1 MSRKSGVLMHIS
13 SLYGNY
19 SCGSFG
25 KSAFEFIDFLE
36 ECGFNYWQV
45 LPFGITDEHNSPY
58 MSYSSIGGNMNFI
71 DLELLFKKGLIT
83 SDELENSKQN
93 TPYVCEFDRL
103 KKERF
108 YLLKKASLRVKNKRE
123 IINYILAN
131 QDIKLCC
138 EFMALKEANCNKP
151 WNKWS
156 IHTPDPDCLFAWEFI
171 QYEFHR
177 QWNDIHAY
185 ASKKGIKI
193 IGDLPF
199 YVSYDSCDVKN
210 NLNQFL
216 IDKNNK
222 PEVVAGVPPDY
233 FSEEGQLWGNP
244 IYNWKNMN
252 EDGYQWWKYR
262 LSYTFNLFDGVR
274 IDHFRAFSEY
284 WSVPFNAKTAKSG
297 KWCIGPAEEIIDVI
311 KDIAKER
318 LVIAEN
324 LGLIDKKVDDLL
336 SYSQFPGMAVFQ
348 FGFDGNAKNPHLPHN
363 YTKNLVAYTGT
374 HDNNTLLGFI
384 WELDNYTR
392 NTVLEYV
399 GFTDRDWNKCYDTI
413 IRAMYMSCAD
423 TIILPIQDILGY
435 GADTRLNTP
444 GKADGNWG
452 YRITKEQLES
462 IDKNKFKRLNH
473 IYAR

>member
-1 MSRKSGVLMHIS
+1 MSRKSGILMHIS

-25 KSAFEFIDFLE
+25 KSAFEFIDFLK
-36 ECGFNYWQV
+36 ECGFTYWQV
-45 LPFGITDEHNSPY
+45 LPFCITDEHNSPY
-58 MSYSSIGGNMNFI
+58 MSYSSIGGNMYFI
-71 DLELLFKKGLIT
+71 DLEILFKKNLIT
-83 SDELENSKQN
+83 SKELKENQQH
-93 TPYVCEFDRL
+93 TPYICEFDRL

-108 YLLKKASLRVKNKRE
+108 ILLKKAALRVKNKKE
-123 IINYILAN
+123 ILDFMLEN
-131 QDIKLCC
+131 QEIQLCC
-138 EFMALKEANCNKP
+138 EFMALKEANGNKT
-151 WNKWS
+151 WNEWNIS
-156 IHTPDPDCLFAWEFI
+156 IPPPDNLFTWQFI
-171 QYEFHR
+171 QYEFHV
-177 QWNDIHAY
+177 QWNEIHSY

-199 YVSYDSCDVKN
+199 YVSYDSCDVRN
-210 NLNQFL
+210 NINQFL
-216 IDKNNK
+216 LDKNNR

-244 IYNWKNMN
+244 IYNWKRMK
-252 EDGYQWWKYR
+252 EDGYQWWKNR

-274 IDHFRAFSEY
+274 IDHFRAISEY
-284 WSVPFNAKTAKSG
+284 WSVPSDSKNAKAG
-297 KWCIGPAEEIIDVI
+297 KWCVGPGKVMIDVI
-311 KDIAKER
+311 KDIAKDR

-324 LGLIDKKVDDLL
+324 LGMIDQKVDDLL

-363 YTKNLVAYTGT
+363 YNKNLVAYTGT

-399 GFTDRDWNKCYDTI
+399 GFTDPDWNKCYDSI
-413 IRAMYMSCAD
+413 IKTMYMSTAD
-423 TIILPIQDILGY
+423 TLIIPIQDILGY

-444 GKADGNWG
+444 GKADGNWS
-452 YRITKEQLES
+452 YRITKEQLGS
-462 IDKNKFKRLNH
+462 IDKNKFKRLNF
-473 IYAR
+473 IYSR